1 MKINWNVKY
10 NTIAA
15 YSVLS
20 VSTIIVF
27 YLSLSKIDLV
37 TSKLS
42 EVISIL
48 QPFIMGFVI
57 AYLLDFL
64 LRFFENK
71 VFETKWFKKTKIK
84 SKRALGLALTYLI
97 TFLFLKLFIQF
108 VLPQL
113 IDSIVGLVND
123 VPNYIIK
130 STELVNELFNKL
142 NLSEEYLSLVN
153 DNLKKLVDYTIN
165 LATDLLPVLGNLVKN
180 ILASIWNIVL
190 GLVISIYLLKDK
202 ERFLSLSRKVAYA
215 MLSKS
220 RANKVI
226 EIVNKSNY
234 TFGKFLSGKL
244 LDSFIVG
251 IATFISLTIFNMPYA
266 ILIAVIIGVT
276 NIIPFFGPFIGTVPS
291 FLIILIVSPIQAFWF
306 LVIILVIQQI
316 EGNLVVP
323 RILGKSMGISAFWI
337 LFAIM
342 VAGKFFGIAG
352 MILGVPMFAV
362 VYSLI
367 KELIEDRLKEKGLK
381 VETEDYM
388 KDREIEKRKVKNGG
402 EN

>member
-27 YLSLSKIDLV
+27 YLSLSKIDMV

-42 EVISIL
+42 QIIIIL

-57 AYLLDFL
+57 AYLLDFI

-71 VFETKWFKKTKIK
+71 LFETKWFKKTKIK
-84 SKRALGLALTYLI
+84 KKRALGLALTYLI
-97 TFLFLKLFIQF
+97 TFLLLKLFIQF

-113 IDSIVGLVND
+113 IESIVGLVND
-123 VPNYIIK
+123 VPSYINK
-130 STELVNELFNKL
+130 STGIINELFDKL

-153 DNLKKLVDYTIN
+153 DNLKKIVDYTIN
-165 LATDLLPVLGNLVKN
+165 VATDLLPLLGNLVKN

-202 ERFLSLSRKVAYA
+202 ERFLSLSRKVTYA
-215 MLSKS
+215 ILSKS
-220 RANKVI
+220 KANKVI
-226 EIVNKSNY
+226 EVVNKSNY
-234 TFGKFLSGKL
+234 TFGKFISGKL

-251 IATFISLTIFNMPYA
+251 IATFATLKVFNMPYA

-276 NIIPFFGPFIGTVPS
+276 NIIPFFGPFIGAIPS
-291 FLIILIVSPIQAFWF
+291 FLIILIVSPIKAIWF

-316 EGNLVVP
+316 DGNLISP

-342 VAGKFFGIAG
+342 VAGKFFGIGG
-352 MILGVPMFAV
+352 MIIGVPMFAV
-362 VYSLI
+362 IYSLI
-367 KELIEDRLKEKGLK
+367 KEFIEDRLKKKGLN
-381 VETEDYM
+381 VETEAYM
-388 KDREIEKRKVKNGG
+388 KDRENEKKSIKNEGVK
-402 EN
+402 

>member
-10 NTIAA
+10 NTISV
-15 YSVLS
+15 YSVIS
-20 VSTIIVF
+20 VCTIIVF
-27 YLSLSKIDLV
+27 YLSLSKIDIV

-42 EVISIL
+42 EAISIL
-48 QPFIMGFVI
+48 QPFIMGFII

-84 SKRALGLALTYLI
+84 SNRALGLALTYLI
-97 TFLFLKLFIQF
+97 AFLFIKLFIQF

-113 IDSIVGLVND
+113 IDSIVTLVND
-123 VPNYIIK
+123 IPNYISK
-130 STELVNELFNKL
+130 STDLVNELFNKL
-142 NLSEEYLSLVN
+142 NLSDEYLSLVN
-153 DNLKKLVDYTIN
+153 ENLKKLVDYTIKVG
-165 LATDLLPVLGNLVKN
+165 TDLLPVLGNLVKN
-180 ILASIWNIVL
+180 IVASIWNIVL
-190 GLVISIYLLKDK
+190 GFIISIYLLKDK
-202 ERFLSLSRKVAYA
+202 ERFLSLSRKLAYA
-215 MLSKS
+215 FLSKS
-220 RANKVI
+220 KANKVI
-226 EIVNKSNY
+226 EIVNKSND
-234 TFGKFLSGKL
+234 TFGKFLMGKL

-251 IATFISLTIFNMPYA
+251 VITFVSLTIFNMPYA
-266 ILIAVIIGVT
+266 TLISVIIGVT
-276 NIIPFFGPFIGTVPS
+276 NIIPFFGPFIGTIPS

-306 LVIILVIQQI
+306 LVLILVIQQI
-316 EGNLVVP
+316 EGNIVVP

-388 KDREIEKRKVKNGG
+388 NKKIYAKKEGEK
-402 EN
+402 

>member
-10 NTIAA
+10 NTISV
-15 YSVLS
+15 YSVIS
-20 VSTIIVF
+20 VCTIIVF
-27 YLSLSKIDLV
+27 YLSLSKIDIV

-42 EVISIL
+42 EAISIL
-48 QPFIMGFVI
+48 QPFIMGFII

-84 SKRALGLALTYLI
+84 SKRTLGLALTYLI
-97 TFLFLKLFIQF
+97 AFLFIKLFIQF

-113 IDSIVGLVND
+113 IDSIVTLVND
-123 VPNYIIK
+123 IPNYISK

-142 NLSEEYLSLVN
+142 NLSDEYLSLVN
-153 DNLKKLVDYTIN
+153 ENLKKLVDYTIKVG
-165 LATDLLPVLGNLVKN
+165 TDLLPVLGNLVKN
-180 ILASIWNIVL
+180 IVASIWNIVL
-190 GLVISIYLLKDK
+190 GFIISIYLLKDK
-202 ERFLSLSRKVAYA
+202 ERFLSLSRKLAYGF
-215 MLSKS
+215 LSKAK
-220 RANKVI
+220 ANKVI
-226 EIVNKSNY
+226 EIVNKSND
-234 TFGKFLSGKL
+234 TFGKFLIGKL

-251 IATFISLTIFNMPYA
+251 VVTFVSLTIFNMPYA
-266 ILIAVIIGVT
+266 TLISVIIGIT

-316 EGNLVVP
+316 EGNIVVP

-367 KELIEDRLKEKGLK
+367 KELIEGRLKEKGLK

-388 KDREIEKRKVKNGG
+388 NDKIYVEKEG
-402 EN
+402 EK

>member
-10 NTIAA
+10 TTIAV

-71 VFETKWFKKTKIK
+71 VFETKWFKKIKIK

-123 VPNYIIK
+123 IPNYIIK

-190 GLVISIYLLKDK
+190 GFVISIYLLKDK

-215 MLSKS
+215 ILSKS
-220 RANKVI
+220 KANKVI

-251 IATFISLTIFNMPYA
+251 IATFVSLTIFDMPYA

-367 KELIEDRLKEKGLK
+367 KELIEGRLKEKGLK

-388 KDREIEKRKVKNGG
+388 KDREIEKRKVKNEG